1 MVENQHPNL
10 ESETQAQEN
19 QKLRP
24 RGTHLELLVS
34 PCAKERIET
43 IFQFERSEVENLGG
57 VHE

>member
-24 RGTHLELLVS
+24 RGTYLELLD
-34 PCAKERIET
+34 
-43 IFQFERSEVENLGG
+43 SEGDG
-57 VHE
+57 